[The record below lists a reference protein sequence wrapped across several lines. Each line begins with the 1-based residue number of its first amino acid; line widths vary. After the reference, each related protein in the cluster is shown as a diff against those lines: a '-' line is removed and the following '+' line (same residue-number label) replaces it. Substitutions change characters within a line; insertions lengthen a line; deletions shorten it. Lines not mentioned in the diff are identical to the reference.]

1 MTEGSKGFEIAID
14 HKRHILKTRVWG
26 EFDAEF
32 LTKCQWAF
40 RQKLAEIYLSPH
52 KWSFLLD
59 LVDCSQEVRDMILNQ
74 FRCFN
79 SGKLREIE
87 AFE

>member
-14 HKRHILKTRVWG
+14 HERHILKTRVWG

-40 RQKLAEIYLSPH
+40 QQKLAEISPIPH
-52 KWSFLLD
+52 EWSFLLD
-59 LVDCSQEVRDMILNQ
+59 LIDCSQDVRDMILNQ
-74 FRCFN
+74 LRSFN
-79 SGKLREIE
+79 HGKLKAIE
-87 AFE
+87 ALE